1 MKEAEEEEKARE
13 GRRRRRR
20 SSWSSSI
27 TLLGGEFP
35 PGGSRRQW
43 LAAASRLKG
52 LQMTGCIC
60 QGQDSG
66 PHTLSCCPCRP
77 AQTLEVSSCHR
88 EYYSE
93 LSPRNLDNRL
103 ETKKGN
109 RDFQRR
115 DYTAG
120 ASLRKG
126 GTIWNIWLKMR
137 REKNPQSGPRFRK
150 TRGLLASSQSLSG

>member
-52 LQMTGCIC
+52 WQMTGCIC

-88 EYYSE
+88 EYHSE

-150 TRGLLASSQSLSG
+150 TKGLLASSQSLSG